1 MVKKIVMVV
10 LMPTTL
16 LANAY
21 AASIQDSLRTTIY
34 FRPGYSLLE
43 LSYRDNAANMK
54 ALTQGIQ
61 TIKGNPCVQLQH
73 IRILSAA
80 SPEGNSALNKRVAKR
95 RGERLRN
102 YLKETLVLP
111 DSIFTV
117 SSAGED
123 WQGLAALMA
132 KEKTPWRNKALQIIR
147 HTPEWV
153 TRNGKVV
160 DGRKRQLQN
169 LDGGK
174 AWKYMLDN
182 HFYTLRTGAVVV
194 CEVKTLAD
202 EVHVDRTH
210 AEAHEGSHADLADYA
225 DESKLSAAEARPE
238 PASQQASG
246 QPASQQPASQSPSS
260 PPFPAIPS
268 QVNPGQEP
276 PPSSSYFAL
285 KSNLLYDA
293 LLVPNLSLE
302 ASIGSGWT
310 LGAGGM
316 LAWWSKDAKHRYW
329 RIYGGDLEIRKYF
342 GTLAKS
348 KPLQGHHLGIYGDFL
363 TYDFE
368 FGAKGYQSKA
378 TYAAGIKYGYS
389 HPIAKRLNLDFA
401 LGIGYLHS
409 NYKTYVPKDGCYVY
423 QETKKRKWLGPTQAE
438 ISLVWLLGKGNTNT
452 KGNGNGKGNTNK
464 KKGGKK

>member
-95 RGERLRN
+95 RGERLRD

-123 WQGLAALMA
+123 WQGLASLIA

-202 EVHVDRTH
+202 EARPEQ
-210 AEAHEGSHADLADYA
+210 ARLEQ
-225 DESKLSAAEARPE
+225 ARPE
-238 PASQQASG
+238 PASQQ
-246 QPASQQPASQSPSS
+246 PASLSPSS

-268 QVNPGQEP
+268 QVNPAQEP
-276 PPSSSYFAL
+276 PPAASYLAL

-302 ASIGSGWT
+302 ASISGGWT
-310 LGAGGM
+310 LAAGGM
-316 LAWWSKDAKHRYW
+316 FAWWSKDAKHRYW

-342 GTLAKS
+342 GTLSKS

-389 HPIAKRLNLDFA
+389 HPIANRLNLDFA

-409 NYKTYVPKDGCYVY
+409 NYKTYVPRDGCYVY
-423 QETKKRKWLGPTQAE
+423 QETKKQKWLGPTQAE
-438 ISLVWLLGKGNTNT
+438 ISLVWLLGKGNTN
-452 KGNGNGKGNTNK
+452 K

>member
-1 MVKKIVMVV
+1 MVV

-95 RGERLRN
+95 RGERLRD

-123 WQGLAALMA
+123 WQGLAALIA

-194 CEVKTLAD
+194 CEVKTLA
-202 EVHVDRTH
+202 
-210 AEAHEGSHADLADYA
+210 AESTP
-225 DESKLSAAEARPE
+225 SAAEARLEQARPE
-238 PASQQASG
+238 S
-246 QPASQQPASQSPSS
+246 ASQQPASQSPSS

-268 QVNPGQEP
+268 QVH
-276 PPSSSYFAL
+276 PSSESQAPPVASYLAL

-293 LLVPNLSLE
+293 LLIPNLSLE
-302 ASIGSGWT
+302 ASISGGWT

-342 GTLAKS
+342 GTLSKS

-389 HPIAKRLNLDFA
+389 HPIANRLNLDFA

-409 NYKTYVPKDGCYVY
+409 NYKTYVPRDGCYVY

-438 ISLVWLLGKGNTNT
+438 ISLVWLLGKGNTN
-452 KGNGNGKGNTNK
+452 K

>member
-1 MVKKIVMVV
+1 MVV

-95 RGERLRN
+95 RGERLRD

-123 WQGLAALMA
+123 WQGLASLIA

-194 CEVKTLAD
+194 CEVKTLA
-202 EVHVDRTH
+202 
-210 AEAHEGSHADLADYA
+210 AESTP
-225 DESKLSAAEARPE
+225 SAAEARLEQARPE
-238 PASQQASG
+238 SASQQS
-246 QPASQQPASQSPSS
+246 ASQSPSS

-268 QVNPGQEP
+268 QVH
-276 PPSSSYFAL
+276 PSSESQAPPVASYFAL

-389 HPIAKRLNLDFA
+389 HPIANRLNLDFA

-409 NYKTYVPKDGCYVY
+409 NYKTYVPRDGCYVY

-438 ISLVWLLGKGNTNT
+438 ISLVWLLGKGNTN
-452 KGNGNGKGNTNK
+452 K

>member
-80 SPEGNSALNKRVAKR
+80 SPEGNSALNKRVAKH
-95 RGERLRN
+95 RGERLRD

-123 WQGLAALMA
+123 WQGLAALIA

-194 CEVKTLAD
+194 CEVKTLA
-202 EVHVDRTH
+202 
-210 AEAHEGSHADLADYA
+210 AESTP
-225 DESKLSAAEARPE
+225 SAAEASQEQARPE
-238 PASQQASG
+238 QARHESASQQ
-246 QPASQQPASQSPSS
+246 QASQSPSS

-268 QVNPGQEP
+268 QVHPEP
-276 PPSSSYFAL
+276 QSPPVASYFAL

-342 GTLAKS
+342 GTLSKS

-389 HPIAKRLNLDFA
+389 HPIANRLNLDFA

-409 NYKTYVPKDGCYVY
+409 NYKTYVPRDGCYVY

-438 ISLVWLLGKGNTNT
+438 ISLVWLLGKGNTN
-452 KGNGNGKGNTNK
+452 K

>member
-95 RGERLRN
+95 RGERLRD

-123 WQGLAALMA
+123 WQGLASLIA

-194 CEVKTLAD
+194 CEIKTLA
-202 EVHVDRTH
+202 
-210 AEAHEGSHADLADYA
+210 AESTP
-225 DESKLSAAEARPE
+225 SAAEASQEQARSGAHVE
-238 PASQQASG
+238 ASSEQARLES
-246 QPASQQPASQSPSS
+246 ASQSPSS

-268 QVNPGQEP
+268 QVH
-276 PPSSSYFAL
+276 PSSESQAPPVASYFAL

-293 LLVPNLSLE
+293 LLIPNLSLE

-316 LAWWSKDAKHRYW
+316 FAWWSKDAKHRYW

-342 GTLAKS
+342 GTLSKS

-389 HPIAKRLNLDFA
+389 HPIANRLNLDFA

-409 NYKTYVPKDGCYVY
+409 NYKTYVPRDGCYVY

-438 ISLVWLLGKGNTNT
+438 ISLVWLLGKGNTN
-452 KGNGNGKGNTNK
+452 K

>member
-95 RGERLRN
+95 RGERLRD

-123 WQGLAALMA
+123 WQGLAALIA

-194 CEVKTLAD
+194 CEVKTLA
-202 EVHVDRTH
+202 
-210 AEAHEGSHADLADYA
+210 AESTP
-225 DESKLSAAEARPE
+225 SAAEARLEQARPGAHAEARSEQARPE
-238 PASQQASG
+238 
-246 QPASQQPASQSPSS
+246 PASQSPSS

-268 QVNPGQEP
+268 QVHPEP
-276 PPSSSYFAL
+276 QSPPAASYFAL

-293 LLVPNLSLE
+293 LLIPNLSLE

-316 LAWWSKDAKHRYW
+316 FAWWSKDAKHRYW

-342 GTLAKS
+342 GTLSKS

-389 HPIAKRLNLDFA
+389 HPIANRLNLDFA

-409 NYKTYVPKDGCYVY
+409 NYKTYVPRDGCYVY

-438 ISLVWLLGKGNTNT
+438 ISLVWLLGKGNTN
-452 KGNGNGKGNTNK
+452 K

>member
-95 RGERLRN
+95 RGERLRD

-123 WQGLAALMA
+123 WQGLAALIA
-132 KEKTPWRNKALQIIR
+132 REKTPWRNKALQIIR

-194 CEVKTLAD
+194 CEVKTLA
-202 EVHVDRTH
+202 
-210 AEAHEGSHADLADYA
+210 AESTP
-225 DESKLSAAEARPE
+225 SAAEASQEQARSE
-238 PASQQASG
+238 QARHESASQQ
-246 QPASQQPASQSPSS
+246 QASQSPSS
-260 PPFPAIPS
+260 PPFPAIAS
-268 QVNPGQEP
+268 QVHPESQAP
-276 PPSSSYFAL
+276 PVASYFAL

-316 LAWWSKDAKHRYW
+316 LAW
-329 RIYGGDLEIRKYF
+329 
-342 GTLAKS
+342 
-348 KPLQGHHLGIYGDFL
+348 
-363 TYDFE
+363 
-368 FGAKGYQSKA
+368 
-378 TYAAGIKYGYS
+378 
-389 HPIAKRLNLDFA
+389 
-401 LGIGYLHS
+401 
-409 NYKTYVPKDGCYVY
+409 
-423 QETKKRKWLGPTQAE
+423 
-438 ISLVWLLGKGNTNT
+438 
-452 KGNGNGKGNTNK
+452 
-464 KKGGKK
+464 

>member
-95 RGERLRN
+95 RGERLRD

-123 WQGLAALMA
+123 WQGLAALIA
-132 KEKTPWRNKALQIIR
+132 KEKTPWRNKA
-147 HTPEWV
+147 PEWV

-194 CEVKTLAD
+194 CEVKTLA
-202 EVHVDRTH
+202 
-210 AEAHEGSHADLADYA
+210 AESTP
-225 DESKLSAAEARPE
+225 SAAEASQEQARLE
-238 PASQQASG
+238 SASQQS
-246 QPASQQPASQSPSS
+246 ASQSPSS

-268 QVNPGQEP
+268 QVH
-276 PPSSSYFAL
+276 PSSESQAPPVASYFAL

-293 LLVPNLSLE
+293 LLVPNLALE

-342 GTLAKS
+342 GTLSKS

-389 HPIAKRLNLDFA
+389 HPIANRLNLDFA

-409 NYKTYVPKDGCYVY
+409 NYKTYVPRDGCYVY

-438 ISLVWLLGKGNTNT
+438 ISLVWLI
-452 KGNGNGKGNTNK
+452 GKGNTNK

>member
-95 RGERLRN
+95 RGERLRD

-123 WQGLAALMA
+123 WQGLASLIAR
-132 KEKTPWRNKALQIIR
+132 EKTPWRNKALQIIR

-194 CEVKTLAD
+194 CEVKTLA
-202 EVHVDRTH
+202 
-210 AEAHEGSHADLADYA
+210 AESTPL
-225 DESKLSAAEARPE
+225 AAEARSEQARPE
-238 PASQQASG
+238 S
-246 QPASQQPASQSPSS
+246 ASQQPASQSPSS

-268 QVNPGQEP
+268 QVH
-276 PPSSSYFAL
+276 PSSESQAPPVASYFAL

-316 LAWWSKDAKHRYW
+316 FAWWSKDAKHRYW

-342 GTLAKS
+342 GALSKS

-389 HPIAKRLNLDFA
+389 HPIANRLNLDFA

-409 NYKTYVPKDGCYVY
+409 NYKTYVPRDGCYVY

-438 ISLVWLLGKGNTNT
+438 ISLVWLLGKGNTN
-452 KGNGNGKGNTNK
+452 K

>member
-95 RGERLRN
+95 RGERLRD

-123 WQGLAALMA
+123 WQGLASLIA

-194 CEVKTLAD
+194 CEVKTLA
-202 EVHVDRTH
+202 
-210 AEAHEGSHADLADYA
+210 AESTP
-225 DESKLSAAEARPE
+225 SAAEARLEQARLEQAHPGAHAEASSEQARLE
-238 PASQQASG
+238 PASQQSA
-246 QPASQQPASQSPSS
+246 PQSP
-260 PPFPAIPS
+260 PVA
-268 QVNPGQEP
+268 
-276 PPSSSYFAL
+276 SYFAL

-316 LAWWSKDAKHRYW
+316 FAWWSKDAKHRYW
-329 RIYGGDLEIRKYF
+329 RIYGGGLEIRKYF
-342 GTLAKS
+342 GTLSKS

-389 HPIAKRLNLDFA
+389 HPIANRLNLDFA

-409 NYKTYVPKDGCYVY
+409 NYKTYVPRDGCYVY

-438 ISLVWLLGKGNTNT
+438 ISLVWLLGKGNTN
-452 KGNGNGKGNTNK
+452 K

>member
-1 MVKKIVMVV
+1 MVV

-95 RGERLRN
+95 RGERLRD

-123 WQGLAALMA
+123 WQGLAALIA

-194 CEVKTLAD
+194 CEVKTLA
-202 EVHVDRTH
+202 
-210 AEAHEGSHADLADYA
+210 AESTP
-225 DESKLSAAEARPE
+225 SAAEASQEQARPE
-238 PASQQASG
+238 SASQQL
-246 QPASQQPASQSPSS
+246 ASQSPSS

-268 QVNPGQEP
+268 QVH
-276 PPSSSYFAL
+276 PSSESQAPPVASYFAL

-293 LLVPNLSLE
+293 LLVPNLALE

-342 GTLAKS
+342 GTLSKS

-389 HPIAKRLNLDFA
+389 HPIANRLNLDFA

-409 NYKTYVPKDGCYVY
+409 NYKTYVPRDGCYVY

-438 ISLVWLLGKGNTNT
+438 ISLVWLLGKGNTN
-452 KGNGNGKGNTNK
+452 N

>member
-95 RGERLRN
+95 RGERLRD

-123 WQGLAALMA
+123 WQGLAALIA

-194 CEVKTLAD
+194 CEVKTLA
-202 EVHVDRTH
+202 
-210 AEAHEGSHADLADYA
+210 AESTP
-225 DESKLSAAEARPE
+225 SAAEARQEQARLEQARPE

-246 QPASQQPASQSPSS
+246 QPASQQSASQSPSS

-268 QVNPGQEP
+268 QVHPEQEP
-276 PPSSSYFAL
+276 PPAASYFAL

-293 LLVPNLSLE
+293 LLIPNLSLE

-316 LAWWSKDAKHRYW
+316 FAWWSKDAKHRYW

-342 GTLAKS
+342 GTLSKS

-389 HPIAKRLNLDFA
+389 HPIANRLNLDFA

-409 NYKTYVPKDGCYVY
+409 NYKTYVPRDGCYVY

-438 ISLVWLLGKGNTNT
+438 ISLVWLLGKGNTN
-452 KGNGNGKGNTNK
+452 K

>member
-95 RGERLRN
+95 RGERLRD

-123 WQGLAALMA
+123 WQGLAALIA

-194 CEVKTLAD
+194 CEVKTLA
-202 EVHVDRTH
+202 
-210 AEAHEGSHADLADYA
+210 AESTP
-225 DESKLSAAEARPE
+225 SAAEASLE
-238 PASQQASG
+238 QARSE
-246 QPASQQPASQSPSS
+246 QASQSPSS

-268 QVNPGQEP
+268 QVH
-276 PPSSSYFAL
+276 PSSESQAPPVASYFAL

-316 LAWWSKDAKHRYW
+316 FAWWSKDAKHRYW

-342 GTLAKS
+342 GTLSKS

-389 HPIAKRLNLDFA
+389 HPIANRLNLDFA

-409 NYKTYVPKDGCYVY
+409 NYKTYVPRDGCYVY

-438 ISLVWLLGKGNTNT
+438 ISLVWLLGKGNTN
-452 KGNGNGKGNTNK
+452 K

>member
-95 RGERLRN
+95 RGERLRD

-123 WQGLAALMA
+123 WQGLASLIAR
-132 KEKTPWRNKALQIIR
+132 EKTPWRNKALQIIR

-182 HFYTLRTGAVVV
+182 HFYTLRTGAIVV
-194 CEVKTLAD
+194 CEVKTLA
-202 EVHVDRTH
+202 
-210 AEAHEGSHADLADYA
+210 AESTP
-225 DESKLSAAEARPE
+225 SAAEARLEQAHQEQARPE
-238 PASQQASG
+238 S
-246 QPASQQPASQSPSS
+246 ASQQPASQSPSS

-268 QVNPGQEP
+268 QVH
-276 PPSSSYFAL
+276 PSSESQAPPVASYFAL

-316 LAWWSKDAKHRYW
+316 FAWWSKDAKHRYW

-389 HPIAKRLNLDFA
+389 HPIANRLNLDFA

-409 NYKTYVPKDGCYVY
+409 NYKTYVPRDGCYVY

-438 ISLVWLLGKGNTNT
+438 ISLVWLLGKGNTN
-452 KGNGNGKGNTNK
+452 K

>member
-95 RGERLRN
+95 RGERLRD

-123 WQGLAALMA
+123 WQGLASLIA

-194 CEVKTLAD
+194 CEVKTLA
-202 EVHVDRTH
+202 
-210 AEAHEGSHADLADYA
+210 AESTP
-225 DESKLSAAEARPE
+225 SAAEARLEQARPGAHAEARPE
-238 PASQQASG
+238 S
-246 QPASQQPASQSPSS
+246 ASQSPSS

-268 QVNPGQEP
+268 QVHPEQESP
-276 PPSSSYFAL
+276 PAASYFAL

-293 LLVPNLSLE
+293 LLIPNLSLE

-316 LAWWSKDAKHRYW
+316 FAWWSKDAKHRYW

-389 HPIAKRLNLDFA
+389 HPIANRLNLDFA

-409 NYKTYVPKDGCYVY
+409 NYKTYVPRDGCYVY

-438 ISLVWLLGKGNTNT
+438 ISLVWLLGKGNTN
-452 KGNGNGKGNTNK
+452 K

>member
-16 LANAY
+16 LANAC

-95 RGERLRN
+95 RGERLRD

-123 WQGLAALMA
+123 WQGLAAMIA

-194 CEVKTLAD
+194 CEVKTLA
-202 EVHVDRTH
+202 
-210 AEAHEGSHADLADYA
+210 AESTP
-225 DESKLSAAEARPE
+225 SAAEARQE
-238 PASQQASG
+238 QARSE
-246 QPASQQPASQSPSS
+246 QASQSPSS

-268 QVNPGQEP
+268 QVH
-276 PPSSSYFAL
+276 PSSESQSPPVASYFAL

-316 LAWWSKDAKHRYW
+316 FAWWSKDAKHRYW
-329 RIYGGDLEIRKYF
+329 RIYGGGLEIRKYF
-342 GTLAKS
+342 GTLSKS

-389 HPIAKRLNLDFA
+389 HPIANRLNLDFA

-409 NYKTYVPKDGCYVY
+409 NYKTYVPRDGCYVY
-423 QETKKRKWLGPTQAE
+423 QETKKQKWLGPTQAE
-438 ISLVWLLGKGNTNT
+438 ISLVWLLGKGNI
-452 KGNGNGKGNTNK
+452 NK

>member
-1 MVKKIVMVV
+1 MVV

-95 RGERLRN
+95 RGERLRD

-123 WQGLAALMA
+123 WQGLAALIA

-194 CEVKTLAD
+194 CEVKTLA
-202 EVHVDRTH
+202 
-210 AEAHEGSHADLADYA
+210 AESTP
-225 DESKLSAAEARPE
+225 SAAEASQEQAHPGAHAEASSEQARLE
-238 PASQQASG
+238 PASQQSA
-246 QPASQQPASQSPSS
+246 PQSP
-260 PPFPAIPS
+260 PVA
-268 QVNPGQEP
+268 
-276 PPSSSYFAL
+276 SYFAL

-316 LAWWSKDAKHRYW
+316 FAWWSKDAKHRYW

-342 GTLAKS
+342 GTLSKS

-409 NYKTYVPKDGCYVY
+409 NYKTYVPRDGCYVY
-423 QETKKRKWLGPTQAE
+423 QETKKQKWLGPTQAE
-438 ISLVWLLGKGNTNT
+438 ISLVWLLGKGNTN
-452 KGNGNGKGNTNK
+452 K

>member
-54 ALTQGIQ
+54 ALTLGIQ

-95 RGERLRN
+95 RGERLRD

-123 WQGLAALMA
+123 WQGLAVLIA

-147 HTPEWV
+147 HTPEWI

-182 HFYTLRTGAVVV
+182 HFYTLRTGAIVV
-194 CEVKTLAD
+194 CEVKTLA
-202 EVHVDRTH
+202 
-210 AEAHEGSHADLADYA
+210 AESTP
-225 DESKLSAAEARPE
+225 SAAEASQEQARPE
-238 PASQQASG
+238 PASQQS
-246 QPASQQPASQSPSS
+246 ASQSPSS

-268 QVNPGQEP
+268 QVHPEQEP
-276 PPSSSYFAL
+276 PPVASYLAL

-293 LLVPNLSLE
+293 LLIPNLSLE

-316 LAWWSKDAKHRYW
+316 LAWWSKNAKHRYW

-342 GTLAKS
+342 GTLSKS

-389 HPIAKRLNLDFA
+389 HPIANRLNLDFA

-409 NYKTYVPKDGCYVY
+409 NYKTYVPRDGCYVY
-423 QETKKRKWLGPTQAE
+423 QETKKQKWLGPTQAE
-438 ISLVWLLGKGNTNT
+438 ISLVWLLGKGNTN
-452 KGNGNGKGNTNK
+452 K

>member
-95 RGERLRN
+95 RGERLRD

-123 WQGLAALMA
+123 WQGLASLIA

-194 CEVKTLAD
+194 CEVKTLA
-202 EVHVDRTH
+202 
-210 AEAHEGSHADLADYA
+210 AESTP
-225 DESKLSAAEARPE
+225 SAAEASLE
-238 PASQQASG
+238 QARQES
-246 QPASQQPASQSPSS
+246 ASQQPASQSPSS

-268 QVNPGQEP
+268 QVH
-276 PPSSSYFAL
+276 PSSESQASPAASYLAL

-302 ASIGSGWT
+302 ASISSGWT

>member
-95 RGERLRN
+95 RGERLRD

-123 WQGLAALMA
+123 WQGLASLIAR
-132 KEKTPWRNKALQIIR
+132 ETTPWRNKALQIIR

-194 CEVKTLAD
+194 CEVKTLA
-202 EVHVDRTH
+202 
-210 AEAHEGSHADLADYA
+210 AESTP
-225 DESKLSAAEARPE
+225 SAAEARLEQARPGAHAEARPE
-238 PASQQASG
+238 S
-246 QPASQQPASQSPSS
+246 ASQSPSS

-268 QVNPGQEP
+268 QVHPEQEP
-276 PPSSSYFAL
+276 PSVASYYAL

-316 LAWWSKDAKHRYW
+316 FAWWSKDAKHRYW

-342 GTLAKS
+342 GTLSKS

-389 HPIAKRLNLDFA
+389 HPIANRLNLDFA

-409 NYKTYVPKDGCYVY
+409 NYKTYVPRDGCYVY

-438 ISLVWLLGKGNTNT
+438 ISLVWLLGKGNTNS
-452 KGNGNGKGNTNK
+452 KGKGNTNK

>member
-95 RGERLRN
+95 RGERLRD

-123 WQGLAALMA
+123 WQGLASLIAR
-132 KEKTPWRNKALQIIR
+132 EKTPWRNKALQIIR
-147 HTPEWV
+147 HTPEWI

-194 CEVKTLAD
+194 CEVKTLA
-202 EVHVDRTH
+202 
-210 AEAHEGSHADLADYA
+210 AESTP
-225 DESKLSAAEARPE
+225 SAAEARLEQARPGAHAEASSEQARPE
-238 PASQQASG
+238 
-246 QPASQQPASQSPSS
+246 PASQSPSS

-268 QVNPGQEP
+268 QVHPEP
-276 PPSSSYFAL
+276 QPPSAASYLAL

-293 LLVPNLSLE
+293 LLIPNLSLE

-316 LAWWSKDAKHRYW
+316 FAWWSKDAKHRYW

-342 GTLAKS
+342 GTLSKS

-389 HPIAKRLNLDFA
+389 HPIANRLNLDFA

-409 NYKTYVPKDGCYVY
+409 NYKTYVPRDGCYVY

-438 ISLVWLLGKGNTNT
+438 ISLVWLLGKGNTN
-452 KGNGNGKGNTNK
+452 K
-464 KKGGKK
+464 KKGDKK

>member
-95 RGERLRN
+95 RGERLRD

-123 WQGLAALMA
+123 WQGLTSLIA

-147 HTPEWV
+147 HTPEWI

-194 CEVKTLAD
+194 CEVKTLA
-202 EVHVDRTH
+202 
-210 AEAHEGSHADLADYA
+210 AESTP
-225 DESKLSAAEARPE
+225 SAAEARLE
-238 PASQQASG
+238 QARSEQARLESASQQS
-246 QPASQQPASQSPSS
+246 ASQSPSS

-268 QVNPGQEP
+268 QVH
-276 PPSSSYFAL
+276 PSSESQAPPVASYFAL

-342 GTLAKS
+342 GTLSKS

-389 HPIAKRLNLDFA
+389 HPIANRLNLDFA

-409 NYKTYVPKDGCYVY
+409 NYKTYVPRDGCYVY
-423 QETKKRKWLGPTQAE
+423 QETKKQKWLGPTQAE
-438 ISLVWLLGKGNTNT
+438 ISLVWLLGKGNTN
-452 KGNGNGKGNTNK
+452 K

>member
-95 RGERLRN
+95 RGERLRD

-123 WQGLAALMA
+123 WQGLASLIAR
-132 KEKTPWRNKALQIIR
+132 EKTPWRNKALQIIR

-194 CEVKTLAD
+194 CEVKTLA
-202 EVHVDRTH
+202 
-210 AEAHEGSHADLADYA
+210 AESTP
-225 DESKLSAAEARPE
+225 SAAEARLEQARQEQARPE
-238 PASQQASG
+238 SASQQQASLS
-246 QPASQQPASQSPSS
+246 PAS

-268 QVNPGQEP
+268 QVHPAQEP
-276 PPSSSYFAL
+276 PPAASYFAL

-293 LLVPNLSLE
+293 LLIPNLSLE

-316 LAWWSKDAKHRYW
+316 FAWWSKDAKHRYW

-378 TYAAGIKYGYS
+378 TYAAGIRYGYS
-389 HPIAKRLNLDFA
+389 HPIANRLNLDFA

-409 NYKTYVPKDGCYVY
+409 NYKTYVPRDGCYVY
-423 QETKKRKWLGPTQAE
+423 QETKKQKWLGPTQAE
-438 ISLVWLLGKGNTNT
+438 ISLVWLLGKGNTN
-452 KGNGNGKGNTNK
+452 K

>member
-95 RGERLRN
+95 RGERLRD

-123 WQGLAALMA
+123 WQGLASLIAR
-132 KEKTPWRNKALQIIR
+132 EKTPWRNKALQIIR

-194 CEVKTLAD
+194 CEVKTLA
-202 EVHVDRTH
+202 
-210 AEAHEGSHADLADYA
+210 AESTP
-225 DESKLSAAEARPE
+225 SAAEARLEQARQEQARPE
-238 PASQQASG
+238 SASQQQASLS
-246 QPASQQPASQSPSS
+246 PAS

-268 QVNPGQEP
+268 QVHPAQEP
-276 PPSSSYFAL
+276 PPAASYFAL

-316 LAWWSKDAKHRYW
+316 FAWWSKDAKHRYW

-378 TYAAGIKYGYS
+378 TYAAGIRYGYS
-389 HPIAKRLNLDFA
+389 HPIANRLNLDFA

-409 NYKTYVPKDGCYVY
+409 NYKTYVPRDGCYVY
-423 QETKKRKWLGPTQAE
+423 QETKKQKWLGPTQAE
-438 ISLVWLLGKGNTNT
+438 ISLVWLLGKGNTN
-452 KGNGNGKGNTNK
+452 K

>member
-95 RGERLRN
+95 RGERLRD

-123 WQGLAALMA
+123 WQGLASLIA

-194 CEVKTLAD
+194 CEVKTLA
-202 EVHVDRTH
+202 
-210 AEAHEGSHADLADYA
+210 AESTP
-225 DESKLSAAEARPE
+225 SAAEARLEQARQEQARPE
-238 PASQQASG
+238 SASQQS
-246 QPASQQPASQSPSS
+246 ASQSPSS

-268 QVNPGQEP
+268 QVNPAQEP
-276 PPSSSYFAL
+276 PPVASYFAL

-293 LLVPNLSLE
+293 LLVPNLALE

-342 GTLAKS
+342 GALSKS

-378 TYAAGIKYGYS
+378 TYAAGIRYGYS
-389 HPIAKRLNLDFA
+389 HPIGKRLNLDFA

-409 NYKTYVPKDGCYVY
+409 NYKTYVPRDGCYVY
-423 QETKKRKWLGPTQAE
+423 QETKKQKWLGPTQAE
-438 ISLVWLLGKGNTNT
+438 ISLVWLLGKGNTN
-452 KGNGNGKGNTNK
+452 K

>member
-95 RGERLRN
+95 RGERLRD

-123 WQGLAALMA
+123 WQGLAALIA

-194 CEVKTLAD
+194 CEVKTLA
-202 EVHVDRTH
+202 
-210 AEAHEGSHADLADYA
+210 AESTP
-225 DESKLSAAEARPE
+225 SAAEASLEQARPE
-238 PASQQASG
+238 SASQQ
-246 QPASQQPASQSPSS
+246 QASQSPSS
-260 PPFPAIPS
+260 PLFPANPS
-268 QVNPGQEP
+268 QVH
-276 PPSSSYFAL
+276 PSSESQAPPVASYFAL

-368 FGAKGYQSKA
+368 FGAKGYQSKS

-389 HPIAKRLNLDFA
+389 HPIANRLNLDFA

-409 NYKTYVPKDGCYVY
+409 NYKTYVPRDGCYVY

-438 ISLVWLLGKGNTNT
+438 ISLVWLLGKGNTN
-452 KGNGNGKGNTNK
+452 K

>member
-1 MVKKIVMVV
+1 
-10 LMPTTL
+10 MPTTL

-95 RGERLRN
+95 RGERLRD

-123 WQGLAALMA
+123 WQGLASLIA

-194 CEVKTLAD
+194 CEVKTLA
-202 EVHVDRTH
+202 
-210 AEAHEGSHADLADYA
+210 AESTP
-225 DESKLSAAEARPE
+225 SAAEASLE
-238 PASQQASG
+238 QARQES
-246 QPASQQPASQSPSS
+246 ASQQPASQSPSS

-268 QVNPGQEP
+268 QVHPEP
-276 PPSSSYFAL
+276 QSPSVASYFAL

-329 RIYGGDLEIRKYF
+329 RIYGGDLELRKYF
-342 GTLAKS
+342 GTLSKS

-389 HPIAKRLNLDFA
+389 HPIANRLNLDFA

-409 NYKTYVPKDGCYVY
+409 NYKTYVPRDGCYVY

-438 ISLVWLLGKGNTNT
+438 ISLVWLLGKGNTN
-452 KGNGNGKGNTNK
+452 K

>member
-95 RGERLRN
+95 RGERLRD

-123 WQGLAALMA
+123 WQGLAALIA

-147 HTPEWV
+147 HTPEWI

-194 CEVKTLAD
+194 CEVKTLA
-202 EVHVDRTH
+202 
-210 AEAHEGSHADLADYA
+210 AESTP
-225 DESKLSAAEARPE
+225 SAAEASLEQARLDQARPE
-238 PASQQASG
+238 S
-246 QPASQQPASQSPSS
+246 ASQQPASQSPSS

-268 QVNPGQEP
+268 QVHPSSESQP
-276 PPSSSYFAL
+276 PPVASYFAL

-316 LAWWSKDAKHRYW
+316 FAWWSKDAKHRYW

-342 GTLAKS
+342 GTLSKS

-389 HPIAKRLNLDFA
+389 HPIANRLNLDFA

-409 NYKTYVPKDGCYVY
+409 NYKTYVPRDGCYVY

-438 ISLVWLLGKGNTNT
+438 ISLVWLLGKGNTN
-452 KGNGNGKGNTNK
+452 N

>member
-95 RGERLRN
+95 RGERLRD

-123 WQGLAALMA
+123 WQGLAALIA
-132 KEKTPWRNKALQIIR
+132 KEKAPWRNKALQIIR
-147 HTPEWV
+147 HTPEWI

-194 CEVKTLAD
+194 CEVKTLA
-202 EVHVDRTH
+202 
-210 AEAHEGSHADLADYA
+210 AESTP
-225 DESKLSAAEARPE
+225 SAAEARLEQARQEQARPE
-238 PASQQASG
+238 SASQQQASLS
-246 QPASQQPASQSPSS
+246 PAS

-268 QVNPGQEP
+268 QVHPAQEP
-276 PPSSSYFAL
+276 PPAASYYAL

-293 LLVPNLSLE
+293 LLIPNLSLE

-316 LAWWSKDAKHRYW
+316 FAWWSKDAKHRYW

-342 GTLAKS
+342 GALSKS

-389 HPIAKRLNLDFA
+389 HPIANRLNLDFS

-409 NYKTYVPKDGCYVY
+409 NYKTYVPRDGCYVY
-423 QETKKRKWLGPTQAE
+423 QETKKQKWLGPTQAE
-438 ISLVWLLGKGNTNT
+438 ISLVWLLGKGNTN
-452 KGNGNGKGNTNK
+452 N

>member
-95 RGERLRN
+95 RGERLRD

-123 WQGLAALMA
+123 WQGLASLIA

-194 CEVKTLAD
+194 CEVKTLA
-202 EVHVDRTH
+202 
-210 AEAHEGSHADLADYA
+210 AESTP
-225 DESKLSAAEARPE
+225 SAAEA
-238 PASQQASG
+238 SQEQARSE
-246 QPASQQPASQSPSS
+246 QARLESASQSPSS

-268 QVNPGQEP
+268 QVHPESQAP
-276 PPSSSYFAL
+276 PVASYFAL

-329 RIYGGDLEIRKYF
+329 RIYDGDLEIRKYF
-342 GTLAKS
+342 GTLSKS

-389 HPIAKRLNLDFA
+389 HPIANRLNLDFA

-409 NYKTYVPKDGCYVY
+409 NYKTYVPRDGCYVY
-423 QETKKRKWLGPTQAE
+423 QETKKQKWLGPTQAE
-438 ISLVWLLGKGNTNT
+438 ISLVWLLGKGNTN
-452 KGNGNGKGNTNK
+452 N

>member
-1 MVKKIVMVV
+1 MVV

-95 RGERLRN
+95 RGERLRD

-123 WQGLAALMA
+123 WQGLASLIA
-132 KEKTPWRNKALQIIR
+132 KEKAPWRNKALQIIR
-147 HTPEWV
+147 HTPEWI

-182 HFYTLRTGAVVV
+182 HFYTLRTGAIVV
-194 CEVKTLAD
+194 CEVKTLA
-202 EVHVDRTH
+202 
-210 AEAHEGSHADLADYA
+210 AESTP
-225 DESKLSAAEARPE
+225 SAAEARLEQARPGAHAE
-238 PASQQASG
+238 ASSEQARLES
-246 QPASQQPASQSPSS
+246 ASQSPSS

-268 QVNPGQEP
+268 QVH
-276 PPSSSYFAL
+276 PSSESQAPSVASYFAL

-302 ASIGSGWT
+302 ASISSGWT

-329 RIYGGDLEIRKYF
+329 RIYGGGLEIRKYF

-389 HPIAKRLNLDFA
+389 HPIANRLNLDFS

-409 NYKTYVPKDGCYVY
+409 NYKTYVPRDGCYVY
-423 QETKKRKWLGPTQAE
+423 QETKKQKWLGPTQAE
-438 ISLVWLLGKGNTNT
+438 ISLVWLLGKGNTN
-452 KGNGNGKGNTNK
+452 N

>member
-95 RGERLRN
+95 RGERLRD

-123 WQGLAALMA
+123 WQGLASLIA

-194 CEVKTLAD
+194 CEVKTLA
-202 EVHVDRTH
+202 
-210 AEAHEGSHADLADYA
+210 AESTP
-225 DESKLSAAEARPE
+225 SAAEARQE
-238 PASQQASG
+238 QARLES
-246 QPASQQPASQSPSS
+246 ASQSPSS

-268 QVNPGQEP
+268 QVH
-276 PPSSSYFAL
+276 PSSESQAPPVASYFAL

-316 LAWWSKDAKHRYW
+316 FAWWSKDAKHRYW

-342 GTLAKS
+342 GTLSKS

-378 TYAAGIKYGYS
+378 TYAAGIRYGYS
-389 HPIAKRLNLDFA
+389 HPIANRLNLDFA

-409 NYKTYVPKDGCYVY
+409 NYKTYVPRDGCYVY

-438 ISLVWLLGKGNTNT
+438 ISLVWLLGKGNTN
-452 KGNGNGKGNTNK
+452 K

>member
-95 RGERLRN
+95 RGERLRD

-123 WQGLAALMA
+123 WQGLAALIA

-194 CEVKTLAD
+194 CEVKTLA
-202 EVHVDRTH
+202 
-210 AEAHEGSHADLADYA
+210 AESTP
-225 DESKLSAAEARPE
+225 SAAEARLE
-238 PASQQASG
+238 QARLES
-246 QPASQQPASQSPSS
+246 ASQQPASQSPSS

-268 QVNPGQEP
+268 QVH
-276 PPSSSYFAL
+276 PSSKSQAPPVASYFAL

-316 LAWWSKDAKHRYW
+316 FAWWSKDAKHRYW

-342 GTLAKS
+342 GTLSKS

-368 FGAKGYQSKA
+368 FGAKGYQSKV

-389 HPIAKRLNLDFA
+389 HPIANRLNLDFA

-409 NYKTYVPKDGCYVY
+409 NYKTYVPRDGCYVY

-438 ISLVWLLGKGNTNT
+438 ISLVWLLGKGNTN
-452 KGNGNGKGNTNK
+452 K

>member
-95 RGERLRN
+95 RGERLRD

-123 WQGLAALMA
+123 WQGLASLIAR
-132 KEKTPWRNKALQIIR
+132 EKTPWRNKALQIIR

-194 CEVKTLAD
+194 CEVKTLA
-202 EVHVDRTH
+202 
-210 AEAHEGSHADLADYA
+210 AESTP
-225 DESKLSAAEARPE
+225 SAAEARLEQARQEQARPE
-238 PASQQASG
+238 SASQQS
-246 QPASQQPASQSPSS
+246 ASQSPSS

-268 QVNPGQEP
+268 QVHPEQEP
-276 PPSSSYFAL
+276 PPVASYFAL

-293 LLVPNLSLE
+293 LLIPNLSLE

-316 LAWWSKDAKHRYW
+316 FAWWSKDAKHRYW

-342 GTLAKS
+342 GTLSKS

-389 HPIAKRLNLDFA
+389 HPIANRLNLDFA

-409 NYKTYVPKDGCYVY
+409 NYKTYVPRDGCYVY

-438 ISLVWLLGKGNTNT
+438 ISLVWLLGKGNTN
-452 KGNGNGKGNTNK
+452 N

>member
-1 MVKKIVMVV
+1 MVV

-95 RGERLRN
+95 RGERLRD

-123 WQGLAALMA
+123 WQGLASLIA

-194 CEVKTLAD
+194 CEVKTLA
-202 EVHVDRTH
+202 
-210 AEAHEGSHADLADYA
+210 AESTP
-225 DESKLSAAEARPE
+225 SAAEASLE
-238 PASQQASG
+238 QARHEQARLES
-246 QPASQQPASQSPSS
+246 ASQSPSS
-260 PPFPAIPS
+260 PPFPAIAS
-268 QVNPGQEP
+268 QVHPESQAP
-276 PPSSSYFAL
+276 PVASYFAL

-316 LAWWSKDAKHRYW
+316 FAWWSKDAKHRYW
-329 RIYGGDLEIRKYF
+329 RIYGGGLEIRKYF
-342 GTLAKS
+342 GTLSKS

-389 HPIAKRLNLDFA
+389 HPIANRLNLDFA

-409 NYKTYVPKDGCYVY
+409 NYKTYVPRDGCYVY

-438 ISLVWLLGKGNTNT
+438 ISLVWLI
-452 KGNGNGKGNTNK
+452 GKGNTNK

>member
-95 RGERLRN
+95 RGERLRD

-123 WQGLAALMA
+123 WQGLAALIA
-132 KEKTPWRNKALQIIR
+132 REKTPWRNKALQIIR

-194 CEVKTLAD
+194 CEVKTLA
-202 EVHVDRTH
+202 
-210 AEAHEGSHADLADYA
+210 AESTP
-225 DESKLSAAEARPE
+225 SAAEARQEQAHQEQARPE
-238 PASQQASG
+238 SASQQS
-246 QPASQQPASQSPSS
+246 ASQSPSS

-268 QVNPGQEP
+268 QVHPEQEP
-276 PPSSSYFAL
+276 PPVASYFAL

-316 LAWWSKDAKHRYW
+316 FAWWSKDAKHRYW

-342 GTLAKS
+342 GTLSKS

-389 HPIAKRLNLDFA
+389 HPIANRLNLDFA

-409 NYKTYVPKDGCYVY
+409 NYKTYVPRDGCYVY

-438 ISLVWLLGKGNTNT
+438 ISLVWLLGKGNTN
-452 KGNGNGKGNTNK
+452 K

>member
-95 RGERLRN
+95 RGERLRD

-123 WQGLAALMA
+123 WQGLASLIAR
-132 KEKTPWRNKALQIIR
+132 EKTPWRNKALQIIR

-194 CEVKTLAD
+194 CEVKTLA
-202 EVHVDRTH
+202 
-210 AEAHEGSHADLADYA
+210 AESTP
-225 DESKLSAAEARPE
+225 SAAEASLEQARLDQARPE
-238 PASQQASG
+238 S
-246 QPASQQPASQSPSS
+246 ASQQPASQSPSS

-268 QVNPGQEP
+268 QVHPSSESQP
-276 PPSSSYFAL
+276 PPVASYFAL

-316 LAWWSKDAKHRYW
+316 FAWWSKDAKHRYW

-342 GTLAKS
+342 GTLSKS

-389 HPIAKRLNLDFA
+389 HPIANRLNLDFA

-409 NYKTYVPKDGCYVY
+409 NYKTYVPRDGCYVY
-423 QETKKRKWLGPTQAE
+423 QETKKQKWLGPTQAE
-438 ISLVWLLGKGNTNT
+438 ISLVWLLGKGNTN
-452 KGNGNGKGNTNK
+452 K

>member
-1 MVKKIVMVV
+1 MVV

-95 RGERLRN
+95 RGERLRD

-123 WQGLAALMA
+123 WQGLAALIA

-194 CEVKTLAD
+194 CEVKTLA
-202 EVHVDRTH
+202 
-210 AEAHEGSHADLADYA
+210 AESTP
-225 DESKLSAAEARPE
+225 SAAEASQEQARSE
-238 PASQQASG
+238 QARLESASQQS
-246 QPASQQPASQSPSS
+246 ASQSPSS

-268 QVNPGQEP
+268 QVH
-276 PPSSSYFAL
+276 PSSESQSPPVASYFAL

-329 RIYGGDLEIRKYF
+329 RIYGGGLEIRKYF
-342 GTLAKS
+342 GTLSKS

-389 HPIAKRLNLDFA
+389 HPIANRLNLDFA

-409 NYKTYVPKDGCYVY
+409 NYKTYVPRDGCYVY
-423 QETKKRKWLGPTQAE
+423 QETKKQKWLGPTQAE
-438 ISLVWLLGKGNTNT
+438 ISLVWLLGKGNTN
-452 KGNGNGKGNTNK
+452 K

>member
-95 RGERLRN
+95 RGERLRD

-123 WQGLAALMA
+123 WQGLAALIA

-194 CEVKTLAD
+194 CEIKTLA
-202 EVHVDRTH
+202 
-210 AEAHEGSHADLADYA
+210 AESTP
-225 DESKLSAAEARPE
+225 SAAEASLE
-238 PASQQASG
+238 QARLES
-246 QPASQQPASQSPSS
+246 ASQSPSS

-268 QVNPGQEP
+268 QVH
-276 PPSSSYFAL
+276 PSSESQAPPVASYFAL

-342 GTLAKS
+342 GTLSKS

-409 NYKTYVPKDGCYVY
+409 NYKTYVPRDGCYVY

-438 ISLVWLLGKGNTNT
+438 ISLVWLLGKGNTN
-452 KGNGNGKGNTNK
+452 K